1 MNYEMIYPIVVYGHS
16 VLRKAARDI
25 DENFENLAEF
35 IENMFETMNDSD
47 GIGLA
52 SPQIGKDI
60 RLFVVDASP
69 LEEDEPELKDF
80 RKVFINP
87 QIVERTGEKS
97 NFNEGCLSI
106 PNIREEVNREPEIRI
121 QYYDENFDFHDE
133 VYKGVSSRI
142 IQHEYDHLDGIM
154 FTDRVSPIKKRLLK
168 GKLQAISRGKF
179 EVSYKTRL
187 PNNKILLPQK

>member
-1 MNYEMIYPIVVYGHS
+1 M
-16 VLRKAARDI
+16 LRKVARDI
-25 DENFENLAEF
+25 DKNFENLEEF
-35 IENMFETMNDSD
+35 VEDMFETMNDSD

-52 SPQIGKDI
+52 SPQVGKDI

-106 PNIREEVNREPEIRI
+106 PNIREEVIREPEIRI
-121 QYYDENFDFHDE
+121 QYYDKNFEFHDE
-133 VYKGVSSRI
+133 VYKGVASRI
-142 IQHEYDHLDGIM
+142 IQHEYDHLDGIL
-154 FTDRVSPIKKRLLK
+154 FTDKVSPIKKRLMR

-187 PNNKILLPQK
+187 PNNKILFPQK

>member
-1 MNYEMIYPIVVYGHS
+1 MIYPIVVYGHS
-16 VLRKAARDI
+16 VLRKVARDI
-25 DENFENLAEF
+25 DENFENLEEF
-35 IENMFETMNDSD
+35 IESMFETMNDSD

-106 PNIREEVNREPEIRI
+106 PNIREEVIREPEIRI
-121 QYYDENFDFHDE
+121 QYYDENFEFHDE
-133 VYKGVSSRI
+133 AYKGVASRI

-154 FTDRVSPIKKRLLK
+154 FTDLVSPIKKRLLR

-179 EVSYKTRL
+179 EVSYKTKL
-187 PNNKILLPQK
+187 PNNKILFPQK

>member
-1 MNYEMIYPIVVYGHS
+1 M
-16 VLRKAARDI
+16 LRKVARDI
-25 DENFENLAEF
+25 DENFENLEGF
-35 IENMFETMNDSD
+35 IEDMFETMNDSD

-52 SPQIGKDI
+52 SPQVGKDI

-106 PNIREEVNREPEIRI
+106 PNIREEVVREPEIRI
-121 QYYDENFDFHDE
+121 QYYDENFEYYDE
-133 VYKGVSSRI
+133 VYKGVASRI
-142 IQHEYDHLDGIM
+142 IQHEYDHLDGIL
-154 FTDRVSPIKKRLLK
+154 FTDKVSPIKKRLLR
-168 GKLQAISRGKF
+168 GKLQAISKGKF
-179 EVSYKTRL
+179 EVSYKTKL
-187 PNNKILLPQK
+187 PNNKILFPRK